1 MNKSMNKLEIKFGKI
16 LKLAKLQGIVTFSI
30 EDINQ
35 LKIYCKIELQ
45 VVVLIY
51 SIIDKFY
58 FISIK

>member
-1 MNKSMNKLEIKFGKI
+1 MNKLEIKFGKI